1 MLSTLQIAPVAGSN
15 GVGDLRNAL
24 DYMRAAQLVRRAST
38 WSPGTEP
45 FNPDLVGAIL
55 GA

>member
-1 MLSTLQIAPVAGSN
+1 MQANSPFAG
-15 GVGDLRNAL
+15 VDL
-24 DYMRAAQLVRRAST
+24 VE
-38 WSPGTEP
+38 GTEP